1 MAEIN
6 RKYKDSVVRVL
17 FSEKDRLIEL
27 YNAIFD
33 TDYPTDERVDLTTLE
48 AVVFKTIGS
57 RFLQIKTHFV
67 RLSLEIL
74 A

>member
-1 MAEIN
+1 MF
-6 RKYKDSVVRVL
+6 RVL

-33 TDYPTDERVDLTTLE
+33 TDYTEDDSVDITTLE
-48 AVVFKTIGS
+48 DVVFKTIGS
-57 RFLQIKTHFV
+57 RFLQIKTHYV
-67 RLSLEIL
+67 SLSLEIL

>member
-6 RKYKDSVVRVL
+6 RKYKDSVFRVL

-33 TDYPTDERVDLTTLE
+33 TDYTEDDSVDITTLE
-48 AVVFKTIGS
+48 DVVFKTIGS
-57 RFLQIKTHFV
+57 RFLQIKTHYV

>member
-1 MAEIN
+1 M
-6 RKYKDSVVRVL
+6 L
-17 FSEKDRLIEL
+17 FSEKNKLIEL

-33 TDYPTDERVDLTTLE
+33 TDYTEDDSVDITTIE
-48 AVVFKTIGS
+48 EVIFKTIGS
-57 RFLQIKTHFV
+57 RFLQIKTHYV